1 MRINGLVASLCE
13 LGEEMEDSHVVMKIL
28 HVILK
33 KLRQVG
39 VAIEM
44 LTDLDT
50 MTMEQLVGRLLIAEV
65 AAEDVG
71 DCCSRRSS
79 GRVVVV
85 RAPVRR
91 KCVAAKAAI
100 AVVDTARTTLVHA
113 QAATEVLQA
122 ASNNCNKRGHIAKF
136 YPERS
141 RRGVCTAVKCA
152 MSRLGRDC

>member
-1 MRINGLVASLCE
+1 VDDFVMRINGLVASLCE
-13 LGEEMEDSHVVMKIL
+13 LGEETEDSHVVMK
-28 HVILK
+28 ILK

-50 MTMEQLVGRLLIAEV
+50 MTMEQLVGRLLVAEV
-65 AAEDVG
+65 ADAEDVG

-79 GRVVVV
+79 ERVVVV

-100 AVVDTARTTLVHA
+100 TVVDTARTTLVHA

-136 YPERS
+136 YPER
-141 RRGVCTAVKCA
+141 REKAMLADVDEECA
-152 MSRLGRDC
+152 LL